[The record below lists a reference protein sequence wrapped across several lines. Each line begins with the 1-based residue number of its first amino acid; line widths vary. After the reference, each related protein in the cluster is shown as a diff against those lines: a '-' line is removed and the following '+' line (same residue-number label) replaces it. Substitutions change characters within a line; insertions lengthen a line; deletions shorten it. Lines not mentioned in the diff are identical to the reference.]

1 MLPQPNTYDIVFAH
15 PARALGYMSLK
26 NRITLVDHT
35 RQLAQK
41 RRFKQASGV
50 LELPLPEPRLLALHA
65 VCVRV
70 AHMSGA
76 AEALDEL
83 DRDVEATR
91 VLARDG
97 ASANLLYMKLSPLVS
112 TLA

>member
-1 MLPQPNTYDIVFAH
+1 
-15 PARALGYMSLK
+15 
-26 NRITLVDHT
+26 
-35 RQLAQK
+35 
-41 RRFKQASGV
+41 
-50 LELPLPEPRLLALHA
+50 PLPEPRLLVLHA

-76 AEALDEL
+76 AQALDDF
-83 DRDVEATR
+83 DRDVEDTL

-112 TLA
+112 TVA